1 MSQTGHARLSPFI
14 ALNLGVRFLLEI
26 AMLCALAWAGAEVGA
41 GVSWLVSVVLALAL
55 ALPAALV
62 WGLFVAPKAPRR
74 LDDPTRLVVELLL
87 FASAADALAYVGN
100 VTLAVVFAVLVLT
113 NTAVLR
119 LSHTEH

>member
-1 MSQTGHARLSPFI
+1 VNPFI
-14 ALNLGVRFLLEI
+14 AANLGVRFLLEI
-26 AMLCALAWAGAEVGA
+26 CMLGALAWAGAEVGA
-41 GVSWLVSVVLALAL
+41 DHSWLVSVALAIAF

-87 FASAADALAYVGN
+87 FASAAEALAYVGN
-100 VTLAVVFAVLVLT
+100 VALAVVLAVLVLT